1 MKKFA
6 SKRLLVAD
14 GTPVPR
20 GGRTSVLYGLRY
32 ASDFELDKVLPSEL
46 KRQAIQAIYGLKQTA
61 RR

>member
-32 ASDFELDKVLPSEL
+32 ASDFELDKVPSEL